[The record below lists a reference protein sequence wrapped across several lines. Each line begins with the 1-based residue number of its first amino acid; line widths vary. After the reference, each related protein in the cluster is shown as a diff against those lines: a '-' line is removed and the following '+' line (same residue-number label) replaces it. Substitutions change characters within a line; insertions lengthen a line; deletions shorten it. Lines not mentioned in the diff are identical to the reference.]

1 MMEKLS
7 RFWEGFCA
15 NSKKVGKVLK
25 KIWVWFY
32 RLRSLILAIPVG
44 VTAVILAVHNSVKLP
59 DMVGWDLQASGEF
72 AKLIS
77 KNAAIFGPLSL
88 TAVCILLMF
97 CSRKVVYPW
106 LISIFSLTL
115 PLLIW
120 FINTFPG

>member
-7 RFWEGFCA
+7 KFWVSFR
-15 NSKKVGKVLK
+15 SVMQKVGSVLK

-44 VTAVILAVHNSVKLP
+44 VAAVFLAMRNSVKLP

-77 KNAAIFGPLSL
+77 KNVAVFGPLSL

-97 CSRKVVYPW
+97 CSRRVVYPW
-106 LISIFSLTL
+106 LISIFSLTV